1 MFRENLIQAMRD
13 YFYLLDRNYPQKS
26 SLKLVG
32 DKYQLSGEERSILYR
47 GISGNGSSLI
57 RREKMI
63 VRFCGNR
70 IFIDTYNILFTL
82 ANYLNGRP
90 VFVSTD
96 GFLRDAG
103 ELRGRFSQKKLLERT
118 LGLVYDFI
126 LGYRDQQYIFLIDQ
140 PVSNSG
146 KLASGIN
153 EFLLEN
159 HVEGIAKTCESPD
172 YSIITEAGEKDLV
185 CTSDSIIIEKVLCR
199 VFDLSFHI
207 LNSRFGKEFPSLQ
220 KYLELN

>member
-13 YFYLLDRNYPQKS
+13 YLYLLDRNYPQKS

-47 GISGNGSSLI
+47 GISGKELSLI
-57 RREKMI
+57 RRAKLI
-63 VRFCGNR
+63 GRFSGKR
-70 IFIDTYNILFTL
+70 VYIDTYNILFTL

-90 VFVSTD
+90 VFISTD

-118 LGLVYDFI
+118 LRMVYDFI
-126 LGYRDQQYIFLIDQ
+126 MEYKKAEYIFLIDQ

-146 KLASGIN
+146 KLASEIN
-153 EFLLEN
+153 DFLFKN
-159 HVEGIAKTCESPD
+159 HIEGSAGTCESPD
-172 YSIITEAGEKDLV
+172 YSIITEAGEKDIV

-199 VFDLSFHI
+199 VYDLSFHI

-220 KYLELN
+220 KYLELY